1 MQMVVY
7 KEGSFSVKE
16 EQFKSVAEITWK
28 EALTIQIL
36 PWQRRTGVVLDNEE
50 KLPLWFLYLF
60 LYLSFS
66 WINFCPK

>member
-28 EALTIQIL
+28 EALTIKML
-36 PWQRRTGVVLDNEE
+36 P
-50 KLPLWFLYLF
+50 
-60 LYLSFS
+60 
-66 WINFCPK
+66 